1 MTEIVTNKESL
12 HKNGFCVIRK
22 LLTDDEVKK
31 YRSVIQKI
39 TDKNFGATRN
49 EGEQSYQSK
58 DIYNY
63 PEIWGYI
70 VNDRL
75 LNILRNL
82 LGPKIYYLHNSE
94 ASQYSKITK
103 DINPGSWHRD
113 SPCRRSGRGPD
124 WDDDLPYNVVT
135 AITYLEPNSETNSG
149 VSVIPASHKK
159 NYAHTFS
166 NLLRVFDFKTKNIK
180 LLRGIREKIQN
191 YIGINCRTDPGDC
204 AIFFTNLFHTGLPTK
219 GTRRAI
225 FARYGGPGKHS
236 KNYINWY
243 LKHRKGWDYE
253 INESNKIIVEDF
265 FNLLK
270 SKNIFHPLPEKKEE
284 IKDAP
289 IPASERPPEYD
300 WRKGRGYQS

>member
-1 MTEIVTNKESL
+1 MTEVVTNKESL
-12 HKNGFCVIRK
+12 HKYGFCVIRN
-22 LLTDDEVKK
+22 LLSHEEVEK
-31 YRSVIQKI
+31 YRSAIQKI
-39 TDKNFGATRN
+39 TDKNYGATRN
-49 EGEQSYQSK
+49 EGGRFYQSQ

-103 DINPGSWHRD
+103 DINNGSWHRD

-204 AIFFTNLFHTGLPTK
+204 AIFFTNLFHTSLPTK

-225 FARYGGPGKHS
+225 FARYGADGKHS
-236 KNYINWY
+236 KNYVNWY
-243 LKHRKGWDYE
+243 LKHRKGYDYE

-289 IPASERPPEYD
+289 IPTYYDNIRPSDNY
-300 WRKGRGYQS
+300 